1 MNYQNQNKKSCLIQ
15 IEHLFHCSIYP
26 TNNAMVS
33 LKVGFTVWC
42 QSLKE
47 EFSSIINYIN
57 VWLSLMTGHGANPI
71 FFNKKNKDWMSRT
84 LPDPPPTMSNNILF
98 LPYPLLPLTPKIDV
112 ICVSLPFS
120 VSTIKLIIIS
130 KFRTLKFWINNRLIF
145 LFWTFIE
152 CGNSFRQWKL
162 MGPLPFLKD
171 HRVNWG

>member
-1 MNYQNQNKKSCLIQ
+1 
-15 IEHLFHCSIYP
+15 
-26 TNNAMVS
+26 MVS
-33 LKVGFTVWC
+33 LKVGFTVWR

-84 LPDPPPTMSNNILF
+84 LPDPPPTTSNNILF

-145 LFWTFIE
+145 LFLTFIE